1 MNPAT
6 PFVELDAVGIRFGAY
21 TALEDINLSV
31 APGQFVALL
40 GPTGCGKSS
49 LLNAVAGLLKPTSGA
64 VRVAGQSVDAVNPH
78 AAYMF
83 QHDALLPWRRVID
96 NVALGPRIRGLSET
110 DARRDARG
118 WLDRVGLHG
127 LDDRYPHQLSGGQRK
142 RAAMAQ
148 VLVNERPLLL
158 MDEPFGSLD
167 AQTRAL
173 MENELLEL
181 WSETRSTVLF
191 VTHDLGEAI
200 ALADRVVL
208 IGSGPG
214 ARVIADH
221 RVDLPRPRD
230 VFEARSMSG
239 FAELY
244 DSIWSRLRGEVL
256 NAYER
261 SRTEA

>member
-1 MNPAT
+1 MSPAT
-6 PFVELDAVGIRFGAY
+6 PFVELDAAGVRFGAY
-21 TALEDINLSV
+21 SALEDVTLSV
-31 APGQFVALL
+31 EPGQFVSIV

-49 LLNAVAGLLKPTSGA
+49 LLNMVAGLLPPTAGG
-64 VRVAGQSVDAVNPH
+64 VRVAGQPVGGINRH

-96 NVALGPRIRGLSET
+96 NVALGPRLRGLPDG

-118 WLDRVGLHG
+118 WIDRVGLHG
-127 LDDRYPHQLSGGQRK
+127 LEDRYPHQLSGGQRK

-148 VLVNERPLLL
+148 VLVNGRPLLL
-158 MDEPFGSLD
+158 MDEPFGELD

-173 MENELLEL
+173 MENELLDL
-181 WSETRSTVLF
+181 WSETGATVLF

-230 VFEARSMSG
+230 VFEARSMPG

-244 DSIWSRLRGEVL
+244 DSVWSKLKGEVL
-256 NAYER
+256 TAYEQSR
-261 SRTEA
+261 SGA